1 MRLGYYL
8 SKGFSRNLC
17 IRKPYY
23 YIKNVTRSI
32 SLGIEKP
39 EYKDVEYIRNIGIS
53 AHIDSGKTT
62 LTERI
67 LYYTGKIREIH
78 EVKGKDQVGATMD
91 FMELERQ
98 RGITIQSA
106 ATYTNWKDCNINI
119 IDTPGHVDFTVEV
132 ERALRVLD
140 GAVLVLCGV
149 GGVQSQ
155 TLTVNR
161 QMKRYSVPCI
171 AFINKL
177 DRMGANPFR
186 VVNQLRSKL
195 AHNAALVQIPIGL
208 EDELEG
214 LIDIINRK
222 AVYFKGEYG
231 SDISY
236 GEIPSHLKDV
246 VEKRR
251 HELIEHVSNADE
263 TLGEMY
269 LNDKMPTEQE
279 LQAAIRRSCLKRAFT
294 PVFVGSALKNK
305 GVQPLLDGVIDFLPN
320 PAEVENYAFVEVEGK
335 ESESIVLNPKRDNSH
350 PFLGLAFKLEA
361 GRFGQ
366 LTYMRIYQGM
376 LQKGTNLYN
385 SRTKKKV
392 RVSRMAR
399 MHADNMVDV
408 DEIYAGDIC
417 AFFGVDCASGD
428 TFTTDSKSNMSME
441 SMYVPEPVIHMS
453 IKPKSSKDQDNFS
466 KAVSRFTKE
475 DPTFKVQW
483 DDENKET
490 VAAGM
495 GELHLDI
502 YCQRMFREYNCETI
516 LGKPK
521 VAFRESLV
529 APCEFDYL
537 HKKQHGG
544 AGQYARVIGI
554 MEPLPSHKN
563 TKLEFSDETAGPN
576 VPKTFIPA
584 IKKGFL
590 MMAEKGYLSGH
601 KMAGVRFRIIDGDH
615 HIVDSNELSFVL
627 ATQAAIKEVYEDGQW
642 QILEPIMN
650 VETVAPEDF
659 QGSVMSQITKR
670 RGVICS
676 TDSNQGWFTVVAE
689 IPLNDMFGF
698 TTELRTLT
706 QGKGEFSMEYS
717 RYTPCT
723 PDVQNEIT
731 RNYHNEQSELAKRK
745 QSDAAQRLGI
755 APLQPLNLSI
765 KAASFLVDYVEKA
778 NGGDN
783 MAYTMSVDSNRGNTQ
798 LTRSLERIL
807 EEAQLTG
814 ELNLSGRK
822 FKEFPKLASKFEL
835 DDTVY
840 ADLSK
845 NRLSELP
852 HEICDYLSL
861 ERIDCYNNVIRNVPE
876 DITYVQ
882 CLTHLNLSRN
892 QLTTL
897 PSALCHLQKLQVLIA
912 SHNKL
917 VSLPEEIGLLSHELM
932 ELDVSCNE
940 LSHLPSQIGFLTAL
954 RALNLRRNSLVEL
967 PIEVTSLRLIK
978 LDVSE
983 NRIVYLPTRLRFM
996 NSLVELVLENNPL
1009 SCPPAALCA
1018 RGRIHIFKFLENQA
1032 QKEDRKKDAL
1042 GFESESRRP
1051 QRRPTPRLN
1060 GLGTDHRRK
1069 RYTVDSG
1076 YCPSE
1081 GDKRWSQ
1088 DSQDLI
1094 DAEEPKKIGI
1104 KGSEICKDKRLD
1116 RGLQKAGL
1124 LNASVPNNS
1133 IASKTPPAYP
1143 YVQPHNL
1150 TNGDA
1155 SNKNSVIDSNNEVN
1169 RSKDVGRHWNKNKVD
1184 SSPSPLEENDE
1195 IQLADEHRR
1204 TAAKVLEQQQEES
1217 RRNRQISQDRTDG
1230 HSQSRIIQAVPAA
1243 PPLPPPLQLING
1255 SAEDDD
1261 NLVNQDDVNYQR
1273 YEAQMAQIR
1282 LEEDKKKKKQIQKE
1296 AIFSY
1301 YMARTSPL
1309 RSSADSDR
1317 DLCSE
1322 DHNSKPTS
1330 PNLSPCPPSPLPNP
1344 PMPLNCITKTASPS
1358 TFSGTNGTLIHQLQP
1373 RPNGKTKLLV
1383 ESH

>member
-1 MRLGYYL
+1 
-8 SKGFSRNLC
+8 
-17 IRKPYY
+17 
-23 YIKNVTRSI
+23 
-32 SLGIEKP
+32 
-39 EYKDVEYIRNIGIS
+39 
-53 AHIDSGKTT
+53 
-62 LTERI
+62 
-67 LYYTGKIREIH
+67 
-78 EVKGKDQVGATMD
+78 
-91 FMELERQ
+91 
-98 RGITIQSA
+98 
-106 ATYTNWKDCNINI
+106 
-119 IDTPGHVDFTVEV
+119 
-132 ERALRVLD
+132 
-140 GAVLVLCGV
+140 
-149 GGVQSQ
+149 
-155 TLTVNR
+155 
-161 QMKRYSVPCI
+161 
-171 AFINKL
+171 
-177 DRMGANPFR
+177 
-186 VVNQLRSKL
+186 
-195 AHNAALVQIPIGL
+195 
-208 EDELEG
+208 
-214 LIDIINRK
+214 
-222 AVYFKGEYG
+222 
-231 SDISY
+231 
-236 GEIPSHLKDV
+236 
-246 VEKRR
+246 
-251 HELIEHVSNADE
+251 
-263 TLGEMY
+263 
-269 LNDKMPTEQE
+269 
-279 LQAAIRRSCLKRAFT
+279 
-294 PVFVGSALKNK
+294 
-305 GVQPLLDGVIDFLPN
+305 
-320 PAEVENYAFVEVEGK
+320 
-335 ESESIVLNPKRDNSH
+335 
-350 PFLGLAFKLEA
+350 
-361 GRFGQ
+361 
-366 LTYMRIYQGM
+366 
-376 LQKGTNLYN
+376 
-385 SRTKKKV
+385 
-392 RVSRMAR
+392 
-399 MHADNMVDV
+399 
-408 DEIYAGDIC
+408 
-417 AFFGVDCASGD
+417 
-428 TFTTDSKSNMSME
+428 
-441 SMYVPEPVIHMS
+441 
-453 IKPKSSKDQDNFS
+453 
-466 KAVSRFTKE
+466 
-475 DPTFKVQW
+475 
-483 DDENKET
+483 
-490 VAAGM
+490 
-495 GELHLDI
+495 
-502 YCQRMFREYNCETI
+502 
-516 LGKPK
+516 
-521 VAFRESLV
+521 
-529 APCEFDYL
+529 
-537 HKKQHGG
+537 
-544 AGQYARVIGI
+544 
-554 MEPLPSHKN
+554 
-563 TKLEFSDETAGPN
+563 
-576 VPKTFIPA
+576 
-584 IKKGFL
+584 
-590 MMAEKGYLSGH
+590 
-601 KMAGVRFRIIDGDH
+601 
-615 HIVDSNELSFVL
+615 
-627 ATQAAIKEVYEDGQW
+627 
-642 QILEPIMN
+642 
-650 VETVAPEDF
+650 
-659 QGSVMSQITKR
+659 
-670 RGVICS
+670 
-676 TDSNQGWFTVVAE
+676 
-689 IPLNDMFGF
+689 
-698 TTELRTLT
+698 
-706 QGKGEFSMEYS
+706 
-717 RYTPCT
+717 
-723 PDVQNEIT
+723 
-731 RNYHNEQSELAKRK
+731 
-745 QSDAAQRLGI
+745 
-755 APLQPLNLSI
+755 
-765 KAASFLVDYVEKA
+765 
-778 NGGDN
+778 

-1217 RRNRQISQDRTDG
+1217 RRNSSQRYLVSPTSSASAISAYSDHFSNSVSPGTANAVEVAALGGNSPSANVERNLNSLAHIQTYREYKEALRLQRSIDNNVAYRRTQADSVVGQISQDRTDG

-1373 RPNGKTKLLV
+1373 RPNGLSNLSFTMKRESERLREEQEQIERLRQAIEARLKVTLPDDLGPALSDGVVLCHLANHVRPRSVASIHVPSPAVPKLTVAKCRRNVENFLDACQRIGIPEEHLCTCDEILNGLIKPQKTLSMVLHLV
-1383 ESH
+1383 NSSSYSKMWPKDAIWSPVTRDSKSTHDVFKSWLCLALFFSSLIILFLKPESI